1 MFWRGLSIIIIVAA
15 LAGIASAQSG
25 GMFCVRAFEDRNAN
39 GALDAGEPLLTRG
52 VSVNLLDAQNITI
65 ASSLLD
71 QSPTAAQGVVCFQ
84 GLAPGQYTMSIT
96 SADYSATTPT
106 TMTTAISANDLPV
119 VMEFGGQR
127 PTVQATAAPA
137 AANTALDRDTIARIA
152 VSALGALVAVAGM
165 AFLGIIVYALAFRSR
180 RAVPVGPDPR
190 LSTGS
195 GSMPAVRVRDTSET
209 PKV

>member
-1 MFWRGLSIIIIVAA
+1 
-15 LAGIASAQSG
+15 
-25 GMFCVRAFEDRNAN
+25 MFCVRAFEDRNAN
-39 GALDAGEPLLTRG
+39 GTLDAGEPLLTRG

-84 GLAPGQYTMSIT
+84 GLTPGQYTMSIT

-127 PTVQATAAPA
+127 PIPQPTTAAPNVSA
-137 AANTALDRDTIARIA
+137 ALDRDTIARIA

-165 AFLGIIVYALAFRSR
+165 AFLGVIVYALAFRPR
-180 RAVPVGPDPR
+180 RPVPVGPDPR
-190 LSTGS
+190 YSTGS
-195 GSMPAVRVRDTSET
+195 GTMPAVRVRDTNET

>member
-1 MFWRGLSIIIIVAA
+1 MFWRGLSILILLLAIAGAVA
-15 LAGIASAQSG
+15 AQSG

-39 GALDAGEPLLTRG
+39 GTLDAGEPLLTRG
-52 VSVNLLDAQNITI
+52 VSVNLLDAQNVTI

-96 SADYSATTPT
+96 SADYNATTPAI
-106 TMTTAISANDLPV
+106 MTTSISANDLPV

-127 PTVQATAAPA
+127 PAAQITATPA
-137 AANTALDRDTIARIA
+137 ASAALDREMVARIV
-152 VSALGALVAVAGM
+152 VSGLGALVAVAGM
-165 AFLGIIVYALAFRSR
+165 AFLGVIVYALAFRPR
-180 RAVPVGPDPR
+180 RAAPAAPDPR
-190 LSTGS
+190 FSTGS